1 MAPPPRALLPW
12 LLAGCALATPPSC
25 ETGDEAACFTG
36 AFRGLLGEHLGGVE
50 VCAPDLPDVDCVVSD
65 EDGTWKLDG
74 LPVDAD
80 VTVTALLDGAVPTVF
95 PQTTTMDWYAWY
107 KVMVPLGIMD
117 TNASNLG
124 VTLDPDRG
132 HVLFIAWE
140 GLNLDGIDTPRVP
153 DVTAR
158 LPSGGGLVFYA
169 NLVGLAAAGFEAT
182 TSNGSG
188 GILNLRP
195 GVHEVEI
202 SAPAGPC
209 GDPMFHWAEV
219 RPGVIPVPVLAG
231 HTTAIDV
238 RCPVQPAP

>member
-1 MAPPPRALLPW
+1 MAAPLLRLSPALLV
-12 LLAGCALATPPSC
+12 GCALAVPPTC
-25 ETGDEAACFTG
+25 ETSDQTACFTG

-50 VCAPDLPDVDCVVSD
+50 VCAPDLPDVACVTSD
-65 EDGTWKLDG
+65 DDGTWKLDG
-74 LPVDAD
+74 LPAETD
-80 VTVTALLDGAVPTVF
+80 VTVTAVLDGAVPTVF

-107 KVMVPLGIMD
+107 KVMVPLTIMN

-124 VTLDPDRG
+124 VQLEADRG

-140 GLNLDGIDTPRVP
+140 GLNLDGVDTPRVP

-158 LPSGGGLVFYA
+158 AASGGGLVFYA
-169 NLVGLAAAGFEAT
+169 NIVGLAAAGFEAT
-182 TSNGSG
+182 TTNGSG

-195 GVHEVEI
+195 GVHEVELT
-202 SAPAGPC
+202 SPAGPC
-209 GDPMFHWAEV
+209 GAPMFHWPEV

-238 RCPVQPAP
+238 LCPVQAPP